1 MARQK
6 ASRNPE
12 SLPKQCEWCGFLVE
26 DCNCQYGKKAH
37 PESLIT
43 SCGACGQDVIIKKKK
58 VSLRKEFCEA
68 CYHNK
73 EAHTFGNCAYCNCKG
88 FIEKKKVSL

>member
-12 SLPKQCEWCGFLVE
+12 SLSTE
-26 DCNCQYGKKAH
+26 CQTKA
-37 PESLIT
+37 LIAT
-43 SCGACGQDVIIKKKK
+43 YEKKK
-58 VSLRKEFCEA
+58 VSLKKEFCEA